1 MPIFARRRL
10 PLSFLAL
17 SIAACSAG
25 SAPGGEGV
33 NGAGAAAGT
42 GGNGATGAVIGSG
55 GSGAVV
61 ATGGTG
67 AVIDPTM
74 GDAGDTAAEGG
85 SCAIAS
91 ADAQLIKEPIDIIV
105 VLDNSG
111 SMEDELEAVE
121 SNINV
126 NFGNILT
133 ESDID
138 YRLILLSRHRI
149 EDRED
154 SESASTSICVSTP
167 LSGLATCP
175 AEQPVFSERFFQY
188 STKVESTDSFDV
200 FLDTY
205 EMPVDESEREEKYD
219 QAPLGWSAWLR
230 PNVKKVI
237 LEMTDDN
244 EDMPVDTFV
253 SQLTS
258 MAPEHFG
265 TADAP
270 TFTFHSIIGV
280 AEKPTPTDPYLP
292 EEPLVSGICTGGGN
306 VVENPGP
313 VYQEL
318 SMRTGGLRFP
328 LCQFSGF
335 DAVFRRIAEDV
346 VVKADIACDFAIPSP
361 PEGTML
367 DLTKVAVNH
376 VLGDGSGEVRFGQAA
391 TIDACE
397 PNAFYIADNRIWL
410 CPDACTAIQND
421 AFSSVDVLFTCEST
435 IILR

>member
-1 MPIFARRRL
+1 MPTFARRL
-10 PLSFLAL
+10 PLSLLAV
-17 SIAACSAG
+17 SILACSAG
-25 SAPGGEGV
+25 SAPTGSGV
-33 NGAGAAAGT
+33 T
-42 GGNGATGAVIGSG
+42 G
-55 GSGAVV
+55 GSGATTGSGTGGTGAGAMPAAGGGGAVI

-67 AVIDPTM
+67 AIIDPT

-85 SCAIAS
+85 SCAVES
-91 ADAQLIKEPIDIIV
+91 ADATLTKEPIDIIV

-111 SMEDELEAVE
+111 SMADELEAVE
-121 SNINV
+121 NNINV
-126 NFGNILT
+126 NFGSILT
-133 ESDID
+133 GSDID

-149 EDRED
+149 EGREE

-175 AEQPVFSERFFQY
+175 APEPVFSERFFQY

-205 EMPVDESEREEKYD
+205 EMPVDDSGREEKYD

-253 SQLTS
+253 SQLTT

-292 EEPLVSGICTGGGN
+292 EEGLVSGICTGGGN

-318 SMRTGGLRFP
+318 SVRTGGLRFP
-328 LCQFSGF
+328 LCQFAGF
-335 DAVFRRIAEDV
+335 DVVFRRIAEDV
-346 VVKADIACDFAIPSP
+346 VVKADIQCDFAIPEP
-361 PEGTML
+361 PAGTTL

-376 VLGDGSGEVRFGQAA
+376 VKGDGSGEVRYGQAA
-391 TIDACE
+391 TVDDCE
-397 PNAFYIADNRIWL
+397 AQAFYIANDRIVL
-410 CPDACTAIQND
+410 CPQACDEIRND

-435 IILR
+435 IIVK